1 MISRHQIIGLSML
14 LLFGSLAC
22 SNPYTKGKTDANEAY
37 LKVHLRTIR
46 EAISS
51 YTQDKR
57 RPPATLQDLVDDKYL
72 PMIPD
77 DPMTDKSDWNIV
89 LYDCSTNAKCVE
101 GIKDVRS
108 SSNSRSSDGTPYS
121 QW

>member
-1 MISRHQIIGLSML
+1 MIRRQLIIVFSIL

-22 SNPYTKGKTDANEAY
+22 SNPYTKGKTVAKEAY
-37 LKVHLRTIR
+37 LQAHLRTIR
-46 EAISS
+46 HAISS
-51 YTQDKR
+51 YTEDKR
-57 RPPATLQDLVDDKYL
+57 RPPRTLEDLVTDKYL
-72 PMIPD
+72 AMIPD
-77 DPMTDKSDWNIV
+77 DPITEKPDWNIV

-108 SSNSRSSDGTPYS
+108 SSSLRSTDGRPYS

>member
-1 MISRHQIIGLSML
+1 MSRRQLTIALSTL

-22 SNPYTKGKTDANEAY
+22 LDPYTKGKRDANEAY
-37 LKVHLRTIR
+37 LQAHLRTIR
-46 EAISS
+46 QAIKS
-51 YTQDKR
+51 YTEDKR
-57 RPPATLQDLVDDKYL
+57 KPPATLQDLVDDNYL

-77 DPMTDKSDWNIV
+77 DPMTGKLDWNTV

-108 SSNSRSSDGTPYS
+108 SSSTTSSDGRPYS